1 MAKPTTIDECM
12 IAFNEILSPEDQIEI
27 LKMEE
32 EDLVSLHHGLGRWI
46 RNNWGLW
53 DEIDTS
59 SSNTLL
65 RHMTGMGFQHPD
77 DMSQT
82 LIEEYWA
89 RMLNKPSKIQEKI
102 AHYTEFWNQQKKQG

>member
-1 MAKPTTIDECM
+1 MDKPKTIDECM
-12 IAFNEILSPEDQIEI
+12 VTFNKVLSPEDQVEI

-32 EDLVSLHHGLGRWI
+32 EDLSILHHGLGRWI

-53 DEIDTS
+53 DVKGD
-59 SSNTLL
+59 LYK
-65 RHMTGMGFQHPD
+65 HMIELGFIHAD

-89 RMLNKPSKIQEKI
+89 RMLNRPSKIQEKI
-102 AHYTEFWNQQKKQG
+102 EKYAKFWEESKR